1 MEGGQQGVLDVAGSD
16 SIHNSDASPPEH
28 SDGSNGR
35 TGIDL
40 QVVLPSFS
48 VPVEKPVSV
57 AGRATS
63 GMDLI
68 LLSDGEGGSKSRHVV
83 EAEKLIDLAE
93 EMGLRFH
100 GGVGEDLARVVS
112 MEGRDCKEKE
122 GWEMRRE

>member
-1 MEGGQQGVLDVAGSD
+1 DV
-16 SIHNSDASPPEH
+16 SPSEQ

-48 VPVEKPVSV
+48 VLVEKTLPV

-68 LLSDGEGGSKSRHVV
+68 LLSDGEGGSKSRHVG
-83 EAEKLIDLAE
+83 EAEKLIVMAE
-93 EMGLRFH
+93 EVGLRFH

-122 GWEMRRE
+122 GWEMRRENTGFQ